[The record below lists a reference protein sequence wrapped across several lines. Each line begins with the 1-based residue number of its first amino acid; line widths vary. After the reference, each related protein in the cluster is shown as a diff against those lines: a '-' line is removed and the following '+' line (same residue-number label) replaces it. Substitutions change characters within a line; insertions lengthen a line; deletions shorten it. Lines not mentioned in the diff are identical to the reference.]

1 MAPIATAPHPLEND
15 RVVDPG
21 VVAKLDSALAA
32 LSAVVSDL
40 DPSALG
46 GRDAT
51 SLYRLLVGIER
62 RCQAGKTLLAPRIDE
77 SLVWRDEGH
86 RNASV
91 MLALI
96 EGVSAGQA
104 RNTLANGSRL
114 KALPGTEEAL
124 RDGVLSPPKLTELT
138 TASVLAPE
146 QETTLLQGVANEPLE
161 QTKKRCQR
169 SRAASATADPVGAMK
184 AIRASRNFSSWI
196 DGEGA
201 FCYQGRDTPDR
212 GAQILARI
220 EETALRL
227 RKEHRSAGTAD
238 DLPERCVRADAFYAL
253 LTRRHPDTDQELRP
267 TSPAAPETDGPAPP
281 RPIDTAPRCEVVV
294 RVDLAALLRGRLVQ
308 GECCEIDGVGP
319 IPVPM
324 ARDLANDSFLALL
337 FHEAGDIKAVS
348 HFGRTIKAVQR
359 TALFERDRTCVV
371 PGCSIPYGLEIDH
384 VIPFAQGGPTS
395 LENLALLCHH
405 HHFLKTFEGWTLT
418 RENETRPG
426 IPRWKFEPPPPFG
439 QEPELGMDLPE
450 QPLLE

>member
-1 MAPIATAPHPLEND
+1 MAPVATAPHPQQDHLD
-15 RVVDPG
+15 IDPG
-21 VVAKLDSALAA
+21 LLAKLDGALGA
-32 LSAVVSDL
+32 LSSVVSDL
-40 DPSALG
+40 DPSRLG

-51 SLYRLLVGIER
+51 SLYRLLVAIER
-62 RCQAGKTLLAPRIDE
+62 RCQAGKTLLAPRIEE

-104 RNTLANGSRL
+104 RNTLANGARL
-114 KALPGTEEAL
+114 RALPGTEEAL
-124 RDGVLSPPKLTELT
+124 RDGAISPPKLTELT
-138 TASVLAPE
+138 TASLLAPE
-146 QETTLLQGVANEPLE
+146 QEASLLEGVANEPLE
-161 QTKKRCQR
+161 QTRQRCQR
-169 SRAASATADPVGAMK
+169 SRAAAAEADPVGAMK

-196 DGEGA
+196 DAEGA
-201 FCYQGRDTPDR
+201 FCYQGKDTPER

-253 LTRRHPDTDQELRP
+253 LTRRHPDSDEDLRP
-267 TSPAAPETDGPAPP
+267 SLHATPESDEPAPT
-281 RPIDTAPRCEVVV
+281 RPIDSPPRCEVVV
-294 RVDLAALLRGRLVQ
+294 RVDLAALLRGRPVL
-308 GECCEIDGVGP
+308 GECCEIDGVGS

-324 ARDLANDSFLALL
+324 ARDLANDSFLILV

-384 VIPFAQGGPTS
+384 VIPFAEGGPTS

-418 RENETRPG
+418 RQNQTRPG

-439 QEPELGMDLPE
+439 QEPDPGIDRPD
-450 QPLLE
+450 